1 MRLHLTAYP
10 DSAEHANIDLDCLSS
25 MHNLQ
30 HLHIHNND
38 TNSIWHSQGLLSSLT
53 ALQSFTFV
61 EGTFLE
67 GESNLHGP
75 LFFALGMLPK
85 LTQVTMPWLPGGTIE
100 LCSMTFS
107 ALEGLH
113 IVTDADDVLQDISL
127 SIGQLFDT
135 LCNLS
140 LLDCNVSSAPI
151 LFATL
156 PHLTRVEFER
166 CSFAVHPWVLD
177 AFAGATQI
185 EVLKLDNTI
194 DGVLPSSICQ
204 MRGVRQLSLQYSSL
218 PDLPVEFA
226 HLTNLEEVDLSEN
239 RFSSVPEVL
248 KQMTHLRTVEM
259 MRCQFSQLTSPST
272 FFSAFTNLRYLCL
285 SEAKPS
291 WNTTSMFYIGE
302 TQAALSK
309 AFEDRPPSEKPEV
322 FLCSDY
328 D

>member
-1 MRLHLTAYP
+1 
-10 DSAEHANIDLDCLSS
+10 

-226 HLTNLEEVDLSEN
+226 HLPNLEEVDLSEN
-239 RFSSVPEVL
+239 RFSSVPEAFVEHNVYVL
-248 KQMTHLRTVEM
+248 HWGNASCSEQGLRRQT
-259 MRCQFSQLTSPST
+259 T
-272 FFSAFTNLRYLCL
+272 LR
-285 SEAKPS
+285 
-291 WNTTSMFYIGE
+291 
-302 TQAALSK
+302 K
-309 AFEDRPPSEKPEV
+309 AGSV
-322 FLCSDY
+322 SL
-328 D
+328 